1 MRNDYSWDLDYA
13 HLAHHGIKGQKWGV
27 KMGPPYPLGQGM
39 HSSREKRLNGWSN
52 TKADNAITEYEK
64 THKTASKTRSY
75 NVGSTEFT
83 NSSGTFVSGL
93 TNAHDFDWKEAVG
106 LALDSTSEEK
116 TYYYPASILSTNPMY
131 FGKSHSNYFKDERIV
146 AGSDLQSCNPGF
158 DTGARGT
165 TQNCAKASSAV
176 ELMLRGINICAGRQS
191 YPSSVDAQELWWK
204 GAEQVNYDY
213 DDCEDELK
221 SYGPGTSGTLAFGF
235 SDNSGHCVHWTNS
248 NSGKFSIED
257 GQNARQFDSL
267 DEMMDA
273 YGGDKSKSI
282 TTYRL
287 DNCEPNYEMMAQDS
301 VVRAP
306 TTSVTVNKVYNV
318 LQNRFVDTW

>member
-1 MRNDYSWDLDYA
+1 MNIFWELDCD

-27 KMGPPYPLGQGM
+27 KMGPPYPLGQGD
-39 HSSREKRLNGWSN
+39 HSSCEKRLNGWSN
-52 TKADNAITEYEK
+52 TKADKAITEYEK
-64 THKTASKTRSY
+64 SHKTASKTRSY

-83 NSSGTFVSGL
+83 NKNGKFVSGL
-93 TNAHDFDWKEAVG
+93 TNGHDFDWKEVVG
-106 LALDSTSEEK
+106 LALDSASEK
-116 TYYYPASILSTNPMY
+116 KIDYYYPASLLANDSTH
-131 FGKSHSNYFKDERIV
+131 FGKSYSSFFKDERIV
-146 AGSDLQSCNPGF
+146 ASEDLKSCNPGF
-158 DTGARGT
+158 GASGT
-165 TQNCAKASSAV
+165 TQNCAKASAAV

-191 YPSSVDAQELWWK
+191 YPSSVDAQGLWWK

-257 GQNARQFDSL
+257 GQNARRFDTL

-306 TTSVTVNKVYNV
+306 TTFNADSKVYNV
-318 LQNRFVDTW
+318 LRDRLVDTW